1 MVEIKAIARKF
12 IEIII
17 WKGSLRD
24 AKNQYFIVKSKE
36 GVNRGINHS
45 CSIRK
50 DDLIKFDK
58 NSIRMV
64 LKNPKK

>member
-1 MVEIKAIARKF
+1 MVEIKAIARKV

-17 WKGSLRD
+17 WQGSRRD

-36 GVNRGINHS
+36 GIDRGINYS

-50 DDLIKFDK
+50 DDLIKFE
-58 NSIRMV
+58 
-64 LKNPKK
+64 

>member
-1 MVEIKAIARKF
+1 MVEIKAIARKV

-17 WKGSLRD
+17 WKSSRRD

-36 GVNRGINHS
+36 GIDRGINYW

-58 NSIRMV
+58 NSKRRV
-64 LKNPKK
+64 LKNTKK